1 MFYPEDFKNKVKE
14 MFPDEENLHQ
24 SLDSGSVT
32 VGQVLY
38 VSPSVHF
45 NAILDAKSLEELQD
59 TAKNIKERYCLY
71 AEWCE
76 LYNEYKAS
84 LKG

>member
-14 MFPDEENLHQ
+14 MFPDWKGLHRNL
-24 SLDSGSVT
+24 DCESVY
-32 VGQVLY
+32 VGQLLY
-38 VSPSVHF
+38 QDFSIPIDT
-45 NAILDAKSLEELQD
+45 ILAATSLEELQRV
-59 TAKNIKERYCLY
+59 AKAIKKREALY